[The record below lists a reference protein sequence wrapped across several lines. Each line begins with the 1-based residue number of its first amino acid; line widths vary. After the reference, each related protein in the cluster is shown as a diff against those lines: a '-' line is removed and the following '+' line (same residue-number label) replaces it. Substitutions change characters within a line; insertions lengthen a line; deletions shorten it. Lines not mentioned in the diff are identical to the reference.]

1 VFIKAGILAR
11 ASLELACLHIESATM
26 KTTSIPDIGQNF
38 AAIEQVQST
47 AIDLA
52 LKFGPKLVVAGL
64 ILLAGHFVGRWVG
77 KMMEGLLL
85 KLELDLTVS
94 ILLVRLAR
102 VVVLG
107 LFAVLALQN
116 LGVEL
121 LPLIA
126 GLGVAGAG
134 LALAMQGVLS
144 NLAAGLT
151 IIFTRPFRVGEYVS
165 IVGVEGQVDTIGLF
179 NTILS
184 HPDQSR
190 VVVPNRKIAGEI
202 MHNYGQVRQV
212 NLSVGVAY
220 DTDLS
225 AALARIE
232 ALLAANPEVLRDP
245 APLVQ
250 IATLADS
257 SVNIGVRPWV
267 SVEAYPTAAGGI
279 NKAILDSF
287 REAGITIPFPQRE
300 VRLIGRVESCRPT

>member
-1 VFIKAGILAR
+1 
-11 ASLELACLHIESATM
+11 M
-26 KTTSIPDIGQNF
+26 KTPSVPDIGQNF

-64 ILLAGHFVGRWVG
+64 ILLAGHFVGRWIG

-85 KLELDLTVS
+85 KLELDVTVS

-184 HPDQSR
+184 HPDHSR

-225 AALARIE
+225 VALARIE

-300 VRLIGRVESCRPT
+300 VRLIGQVESCRPT

>member
-1 VFIKAGILAR
+1 VFIKAGILSR

-26 KTTSIPDIGQNF
+26 KTPSVPDIGQNF

-267 SVEAYPTAAGGI
+267 SVDAYPTAAGGI